1 MLKYEGRHVE
11 VLPGGI
17 AVRVIKEGTPLDGK
31 HYFRNKKAQEI
42 FDELRN
48 QRYIDDYWRI
58 GNKFFFRTLNGTETC
73 YTRQE
78 ILRAAHEDNEE

>member
-17 AVRVIKEGTPLDGK
+17 IVRVIKEGTPLDGK
-31 HYFRNKKAQEI
+31 HYFRNKKAQAI

-48 QRYIDDYWRI
+48 QRYIDDYWHV
-58 GNKFFFRTLNGTETC
+58 GDKFFFRFLSGEECC
-73 YTRQE
+73 YTRRE
-78 ILRAAHEDNEE
+78 ILRAANEE